1 MPDNRVRLLAQAS
14 SFRHAA
20 VQRILRVAGMD
31 TDRENGSRP
40 FPAKVYPSADGAAD
54 WVVEPPASE
63 PSGSTK
69 ARTFSGSAALAEALE
84 YAHRTYG
91 SALYLSR

>member
-1 MPDNRVRLLAQAS
+1 MPNNRVRPLARPL

-31 TDRENGSRP
+31 TDRDESSRP
-40 FPAKVYPSADGAAD
+40 FPAKVYPSADDAAG
-54 WVVEPPASE
+54 WTVEPPAFG
-63 PSGSTK
+63 PSGNAET
-69 ARTFSGSAALAEALE
+69 RTFSGSAALAEALE
-84 YAHRTYG
+84 FAHRTYG